1 MTRALRIVTAF
12 LTFQL
17 FSRGLDYVTGNPQQ
31 GVGAFQVESLDP
43 PIVWGA
49 VCILA
54 ALTVAAGLISDRS
67 RITRDGAILTSAV
80 YLVFAVMVID
90 DIHLGP
96 LDDWRFFTGYVCSA
110 GVWATIAFALTV
122 RMAVVANRKEHDG

>member
-1 MTRALRIVTAF
+1 MTRTLRLITSLLA
-12 LTFQL
+12 FQL
-17 FSRGLDYVTGNPQQ
+17 FARGLDYITGNPNTGA
-31 GVGAFQVESLDP
+31 GVFQVESLNP

-54 ALTVAAGLISDRS
+54 SLMVAIGVATGRN
-67 RITRDGAILTSAV
+67 RITRDGAVLTSAV
-80 YLVFAVMVID
+80 YLVFAVMVAG
-90 DIHLGP
+90 DIHLSP
-96 LDDWRFFTGYVCSA
+96 PDDWRFFTSYLCSS